1 MYKLHTKMSFNS
13 IEEYFAQFPDD
24 IQEINV
30 SIQTPYLPNLSRF
43 YNLRVL
49 HCSNNQLTHLP
60 NLPSTLKC
68 LNCSNNKLKHLP
80 TLPFT
85 LTYLCCNKNQL
96 TQLPTL
102 PSTLTDL
109 YCSYNQLTQLPTLP
123 STLRELFCNFNQLTQ
138 LPPLPS
144 TLTCLNF
151 HNNLLPFDNEK
162 NVIYLNEYVIQM
174 RNKINIMIRFKE
186 LFYTLKYKSKFR
198 DWLWVHIREP
208 KIRNKYHPD
217 NLIKLLEDRENLTL
231 DELDEFNDN
240 W

>member
-1 MYKLHTKMSFNS
+1 MNFNS

-30 SIQTPYLPNLSRF
+30 SIQTPYLPDLSRF
-43 YNLRVL
+43 YKLKDLV
-49 HCSNNQLTHLP
+49 CSNNQLTQLP
-60 NLPSTLKC
+60 PLPPTLYY
-68 LNCSNNKLKHLP
+68 LNCKN
-80 TLPFT
+80 
-85 LTYLCCNKNQL
+85 NQL

-102 PSTLTDL
+102 PSTLTILFCSDNQL
-109 YCSYNQLTQLPTLP
+109 TQLPNLPSTLQRLFCSYNQLTQLPTLP
-123 STLRELFCNFNQLTQ
+123 LTLTELFCNFNQLTL
-138 LPPLPS
+138 LPTLPS

-162 NVIYLNEYVIQM
+162 NVIYFNEYVIQI
-174 RNKINIMIRFKE
+174 RNKTNIIIRFKE

-198 DWLWVHIREP
+198 NWLWVHIREP

-231 DELDEFNDN
+231 DELDVFNDN